1 MTLCLGVFSVQ
12 VNAKQGVTRGMYDGP
27 VCDVVLTPKYITPAP
42 SARTSPTS
50 TQPPPIRNLHQSNFS
65 FSGTSNN
72 YNIFYASKSG
82 SFNGFNLASI
92 TGFHQDVYENV
103 TFLSNSAFFFSRG
116 AGR

>member
-1 MTLCLGVFSVQ
+1 
-12 VNAKQGVTRGMYDGP
+12 MYDGP

-103 TFLSNSAFFFSRG
+103 TFLSNSAFFFF
-116 AGR
+116 